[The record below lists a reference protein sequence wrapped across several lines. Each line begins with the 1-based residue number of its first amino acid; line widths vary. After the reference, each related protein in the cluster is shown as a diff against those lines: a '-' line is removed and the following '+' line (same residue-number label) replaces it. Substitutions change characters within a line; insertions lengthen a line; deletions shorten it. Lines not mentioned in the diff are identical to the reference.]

1 MRFDLFFP
9 QRDGSAVPDEVG
21 GKYSETP
28 KGLPQRNVAFLGER
42 ITMEVRTIFNFRF
55 TLLMAMGLVD
65 DGT

>member
-1 MRFDLFFP
+1 M
-9 QRDGSAVPDEVG
+9 PDEVG